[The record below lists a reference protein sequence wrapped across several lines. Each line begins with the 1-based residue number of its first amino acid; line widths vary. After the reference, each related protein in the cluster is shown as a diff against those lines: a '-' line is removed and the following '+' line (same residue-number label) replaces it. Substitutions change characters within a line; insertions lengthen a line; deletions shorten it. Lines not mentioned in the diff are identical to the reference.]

1 MGRLPLPRRKED
13 EVELDVFIVEGMT
26 EDSGDNDD
34 AFVVVAAPTN
44 PAEEEDDLVV
54 IVGAPDSSRQP
65 KQFESLRRPYQ
76 VDCNSP
82 LDRGICQR
90 RSLDQT
96 DVEAFYYDP
105 GDNKCVQFL
114 FSGCGGNTNRFSNR
128 EDCELQCVVK
138 EESQPR
144 SFGEDELEA
153 LDIDPS
159 VCSAPGGKPGI
170 CKGAFQYF
178 YFNQETGEC
187 EPFVFGGC
195 EAGSSLNKFSTI
207 DSCQRTCSNGRA
219 GQVVTLY

>member
-1 MGRLPLPRRKED
+1 MGVNAGAGEETPQEGRNYFPLDETAEDVAGFRLHREIDDGREKEPTSAEFAAVIVQSAPADGRELEAGGVPFPEDHSAPDKAGFRLPLPRRKED

-96 DVEAFYYDP
+96 DVEAFYYD
-105 GDNKCVQFL
+105 
-114 FSGCGGNTNRFSNR
+114 
-128 EDCELQCVVK
+128 
-138 EESQPR
+138 
-144 SFGEDELEA
+144 
-153 LDIDPS
+153 
-159 VCSAPGGKPGI
+159 
-170 CKGAFQYF
+170 
-178 YFNQETGEC
+178 
-187 EPFVFGGC
+187 
-195 EAGSSLNKFSTI
+195 
-207 DSCQRTCSNGRA
+207 
-219 GQVVTLY
+219 